1 MQKIDI
7 KSLTLKILYGFAG
20 AIVCLRVLHMD
31 RYVSFCFY
39 AAFLFTLLF
48 WMTCARQKMERVEA
62 WMLGGLILALIN
74 VLINAALSGTAVTVQ
89 YLKKLLSFFGT
100 MLFFSAAYKTV
111 PNASL
116 RRWIYAILDF
126 VSVYLIIAYFYQGR
140 RAYLLHGVVSGY
152 LTFGFTNPNLTGL
165 FLAGMIMLEMNRLPT
180 LTRSWKKIPAWT
192 EVCFLLFFLWKTRA
206 RNALLAVV
214 LFLLFFFAVRL
225 RKVKEFRSGKAFC
238 KIAAV
243 WPLLFA
249 GVYIPLLQLPGVVKQ
264 LSFLGSAGKKLT
276 SRMEIWLRAL
286 RHWTS
291 SPIFGAYAQA
301 SGGAGISQYHNTHID
316 ILVSYGPIVLCIV
329 CFVLYSLIYM
339 DGKRQSRQQFLLTIG
354 FACEIVLGVGE
365 AAVFSGGLGVYLYA
379 GTFLLLRNAC
389 QPETDVEASL

>member
-7 KSLTLKILYGFAG
+7 ESLILKILYGFAG
-20 AIVCLRVLHMD
+20 AIVCLQVIHMG

-39 AAFLFTLLF
+39 ATFYLTLAF
-48 WMTCARQKMERVEA
+48 WISCARQKTQRLEVWILA
-62 WMLGGLILALIN
+62 CLIIALIN
-74 VLINAALSGTAVTVQ
+74 VLINAALSGTTVTMQ
-89 YLKKLLSFFGT
+89 YLKKLLSFFST
-100 MLFFSAAYKTV
+100 LLFFSAAYKTE
-111 PNASL
+111 PKASL
-116 RRWIYAILDF
+116 CRWIYRVLDF
-126 VSVYLIIAYFYQGR
+126 VSVCLIAAYFYQGQ
-140 RAYLLHGVVSGY
+140 RAYLFNGVVSNY

-165 FLAGMIMLEMNRLPT
+165 FLAGIIMLEMNRLPT
-180 LTRSWKKIPAWT
+180 LTRSWKQIPAWA
-192 EVCFLLFFLWKTRA
+192 EICFLLFFLLKTQA
-206 RNALLAVV
+206 RNALFAVL
-214 LFLLFFFAVRL
+214 LFLILFFALPL
-225 RKVKEFRSGKAFC
+225 RKANQLHFGKTVS

-249 GVYIPLLQLPGVVKQ
+249 GIYIPLLQLPGVVKQ

-301 SGGAGISQYHNTHID
+301 SGGAGSSQYHNTHID